1 TMRRIQDEVDS
12 HSVTSYVLSM
22 THRTE
27 DVLELFT
34 LLKKAGLQGRVDVV
48 PLFETIEDLRNADE
62 IMSALYQHRGYRQH
76 LRKRGNVQEVMVGY
90 SDSNKD
96 GGYFTSGWELYKAQM
111 DLTAAAEHY
120 GIKQILFH
128 GRGGAI
134 GRGGGPLNQA
144 ILAQPPGTV
153 QGRIKI
159 TEQGEM
165 IHSKYGNPYLAERNL
180 ELMLS
185 AMLENE
191 LLREP
196 QELPAEWIT

>member
-1 TMRRIQDEVDS
+1 
-12 HSVTSYVLSM
+12 
-22 THRTE
+22 
-27 DVLELFT
+27 
-34 LLKKAGLQGRVDVV
+34 
-48 PLFETIEDLRNADE
+48 PLFECIEDLRRCDE
-62 IMSALYQHRGYRQH
+62 VMSELYQHPAYRKHLELRGH
-76 LRKRGNVQEVMVGY
+76 IQEVMVGY

-111 DLTAAAEHY
+111 DLTETARRY

-144 ILAQPPGTV
+144 ILAQPPETV

-165 IHSKYGNPYLAERNL
+165 IHSKYGNPYMAERNL
-180 ELMLS
+180 ELVLS
-185 AMLENE
+185 AMIENE

-196 QELPAEWIT
+196 QEL